1 MSANFFL
8 LLEKKQAEGDANDT
22 GNDVAGTVTDVVLSS
37 IEQDKK
43 TYHQIWIGYS
53 SVSSH
58 YCNDNEESYEYK
70 TILEEIMVRNRNVM
84 IAEKSESY
92 AVWNTTELYL
102 SYG

>member
-43 TYHQIWIGYS
+43 TYHQIWIG
-53 SVSSH
+53 
-58 YCNDNEESYEYK
+58 
-70 TILEEIMVRNRNVM
+70 
-84 IAEKSESY
+84 
-92 AVWNTTELYL
+92 
-102 SYG
+102 